1 MAEQVQRNRSALQGV
16 TQRGSVTG
24 EGSTVRLARMSAIA
38 VAMAVLTCTPRGSP
52 GEAGAPATSPPSTGS
67 AVDETSGP
75 VTMAQAKAC
84 PVTPPSPAGPS
95 GPARDA
101 FSRDAFFG
109 WGASYGNGTLWV
121 GGLWPQGIIAVGH
134 GFVDDRGRVGMK
146 FGWWTK
152 VPGRLEITGRRLGG
166 PAPPVRAVV
175 PDGYGPGGFRPSGVI
190 FPTEGCWEI
199 TGSIHR
205 TELSFVTF
213 VIKRNKGS

>member
-1 MAEQVQRNRSALQGV
+1 M
-16 TQRGSVTG
+16 GSVLG
-24 EGSTVRLARMSAIA
+24 EGSSVRLARISVIAIA
-38 VAMAVLTCTPRGSP
+38 MALVTCTPKASLD
-52 GEAGAPATSPPSTGS
+52 ESDAPATSPPLTGS

-84 PVTPPSPAGPS
+84 PVTLPSPAGPA
-95 GPARDA
+95 GPP
-101 FSRDAFFG
+101 RDAFFG

-121 GGLWPQGIIAVGH
+121 GGLWPHGIIAVGH

-152 VPGRLEITGRRLGG
+152 VPGRLNITGRRLDRL
-166 PAPPVRAVV
+166 APPVRGVV
-175 PDGYGPGGFRPSGVI
+175 PNGYGPRGFRPSGVT

-199 TGSIHR
+199 TGSVHR